1 MKTTWNKKRTFMLAV
16 GILVLAAVVG
26 LLCLLLLGD
35 HGRQEAQPSAEPTAT
50 AQPTAAPSAALPSAT
65 PEPAITPPASQ
76 PGNAASGSDIQISI
90 QPPATESDL
99 SPVE

>member
-26 LLCLLLLGD
+26 LLCLLLPGD
-35 HGRQEAQPSAEPTAT
+35 HGRQEAQPSAEPTA
-50 AQPTAAPSAALPSAT
+50 QPTAAPSAAQPSAT